1 MRSVPVSSVLMTL
14 LCLIAGGCAGFNPD
28 DAAPPQAAAPGPDGK
43 RLAELANEAF
53 ATAKLAGTPQVSPV
67 RAAHDNQWGD
77 WMFCIESS
85 DADQSR
91 KYAVLIGHD
100 AILEVR
106 SSVLI
111 DGCEKETYHPLATKD
126 QNGKSDESHGHRH
139 K

>member
-1 MRSVPVSSVLMTL
+1 MPTLRILLMLSSLT
-14 LCLIAGGCAGFNPD
+14 ASGCAGITPED
-28 DAAPPQAAAPGPDGK
+28 RPLQAAPPPPEGK

-53 ATAKLAGTPQVSPV
+53 AKTKLTGAPEVSAV
-67 RAAHDNQWGD
+67 RPAHDNQWGD
-77 WMFCIESS
+77 WVFCIKSNS
-85 DADQSR
+85 ADQSL

-111 DGCEKETYHPLATKD
+111 DGCNQETYSPLPPAAPPAKA
-126 QNGKSDESHGHRH
+126 GGH

>member
-1 MRSVPVSSVLMTL
+1 MPMRRILLVLSSLTTS
-14 LCLIAGGCAGFNPD
+14 GCAGINLGD
-28 DAAPPQAAAPGPDGK
+28 APPQAASPAPEGK

-53 ATAKLAGTPQVSPV
+53 GKAKLTGAAEVSAV

-77 WMFCIESS
+77 WVFCIKSS
-85 DADQSR
+85 SADQPL

-106 SSVLI
+106 SSVSI
-111 DGCEKETYHPLATKD
+111 DGCEQETYHPLAPAAPNVKA
-126 QNGKSDESHGHRH
+126 GGH

>member
-1 MRSVPVSSVLMTL
+1 MLSSLT
-14 LCLIAGGCAGFNPD
+14 AGGCAGINFGDLPLQT
-28 DAAPPQAAAPGPDGK
+28 ASPAPEGK

-53 ATAKLAGTPQVSPV
+53 AKAKLTGTPEVSSV

-77 WMFCIESS
+77 WVFCIKSS
-85 DADQSR
+85 SADQSLQ
-91 KYAVLIGHD
+91 YAVLVGHD

-111 DGCEKETYHPLATKD
+111 DGCSQETYRPLAPAAPLVKA
-126 QNGKSDESHGHRH
+126 GGH